1 LLISGMNDYGYSTK
15 TLLMKKAIIIFV
27 RNPELGKVK
36 TRLAKQIGDELT
48 LQVYTEL
55 LLHTRDTTCN
65 LDCDKFVFYSENI
78 EDNDIWDADRFEKK
92 LQEGDNLGDRMML
105 AFFELFQQGYSKVVI
120 IGSDCPELTSFVIE
134 DAFDKLDLHEVV
146 IGPSTDGG
154 YYLLGLTHLLPDLFK
169 DKEWS
174 TDKVLAETIKDIVR
188 LKRSSYFLT
197 ELADID
203 TAEDLHR
210 FQQLLK

>member
-1 LLISGMNDYGYSTK
+1 
-15 TLLMKKAIIIFV
+15 MKKAIIIFV

-36 TRLAKQIGDELT
+36 TRLARQIGDELT
-48 LQVYTEL
+48 LQVYSEL
-55 LLHTRDTTCN
+55 LMHTRDTTCN
-65 LDCDKFVFYSENI
+65 LDCDRFVFYSENI
-78 EDNDIWDADRFEKK
+78 VDSDIWDADRFEKK

-120 IGSDCPELTSFVIE
+120 IGSDCPELTSFVID
-134 DAFDKLDLHEVV
+134 DAFDKLDSHDVV

-174 TDKVLAETIKDIVR
+174 TEKVLAETIKDVVR

-197 ELADID
+197 ELSDID

>member
-1 LLISGMNDYGYSTK
+1 
-15 TLLMKKAIIIFV
+15 MKNAIIIFV

-36 TRLAKQIGDELT
+36 TRLARQIGDDLT
-48 LQVYTEL
+48 LQVYNEL

-65 LDCDKFVFYSENI
+65 LDCDKFLFYSENI
-78 EDNDIWDADRFEKK
+78 EDNDIWEKERFEKK

-120 IGSDCPELTSFVIE
+120 IGSDCPELTSFIIE
-134 DAFDKLDLHEVV
+134 DAFDKLHSHDVV

-174 TDKVLAETIKDIVR
+174 TDKVLAETIKDVVR

-197 ELADID
+197 ELSDID

>member
-1 LLISGMNDYGYSTK
+1 
-15 TLLMKKAIIIFV
+15 MKKAIIIFV

-48 LQVYTEL
+48 LQVYAEL
-55 LLHTRDTTCN
+55 LLHTRETTYN

-78 EDNDIWDADRFEKK
+78 DDNDIWDSDRFEKK

-134 DAFDKLDLHEVV
+134 DAFDKLDLHDVV

-154 YYLLGLTHLLPDLFK
+154 YYLLGLTQLLPDLFK

-174 TDKVLAETIKDIVR
+174 TDKVLAATIKDIVR

-197 ELADID
+197 ELSDID

-210 FQQLLK
+210 FQQLSK